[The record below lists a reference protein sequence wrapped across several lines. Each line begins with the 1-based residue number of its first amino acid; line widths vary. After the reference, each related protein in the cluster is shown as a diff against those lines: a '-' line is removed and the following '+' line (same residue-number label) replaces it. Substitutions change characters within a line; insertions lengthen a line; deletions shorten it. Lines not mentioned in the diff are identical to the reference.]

1 MKSAELV
8 HYMLALKL
16 SQSELARLLPL
27 AVTTVNRM
35 CRGVTPVN
43 PVVARLIRLWVS
55 DPTAYH
61 LQCRYVK
68 MHKDLSG

>member
-43 PVVARLIRLWVS
+43 PVVARLIKLWIVYPVS
-55 DPTAYH
+55 YQMH
-61 LQCRYVK
+61 RNFVK
-68 MHKDLSG
+68 NEG